1 MRNFMRLES
10 STQLVLTQ
18 PIGVEQSEAF
28 APRSGVA
35 AAESEVDGMA
45 LRRSGDPAV
54 PLMALHLTPE
64 RVTRMLGLIAC
75 ALLVAH
81 AGVVVAFYFDRP
93 TVKGLVPLFDI
104 EAELNIPTFFSTL
117 ILLIA
122 ASLTAV
128 IHTLERRLNAAH
140 AVMWAVL
147 AGGFFF
153 MAFDEAFSVHDKY
166 WGRFSRSM
174 FPEVEFGGFFAFA
187 WVVVG
192 IPLVAILGLLFL
204 PFLRSLPSLLRRR
217 FIIAGAVFL
226 SGAIAI
232 EMLSA
237 NWSATVGTVVGYK
250 LIAGV
255 EEAFEMAGIIIFIW
269 AAMHH
274 LADRYGSVV
283 LDFRV
288 DVSPVQ

>member
-1 MRNFMRLES
+1 M
-10 STQLVLTQ
+10 V
-18 PIGVEQSEAF
+18 
-28 APRSGVA
+28 
-35 AAESEVDGMA
+35 
-45 LRRSGDPAV
+45 
-54 PLMALHLTPE
+54 LHLRPE
-64 RVTRMLGLIAC
+64 SVTRMLAFIAV
-75 ALLVAH
+75 ALFVAY
-81 AGVVVAFYFDRP
+81 AGVVVAFHFDRP
-93 TVKGLVPLFDI
+93 TVKGLVPLFDV

-128 IHTLERRLNAAH
+128 IHTLERRLKTAH

-153 MAFDEAFSVHDKY
+153 MAFDEAFSVHDRY
-166 WGRFSRSM
+166 WGRFARSM
-174 FPEVEFGGFFAFA
+174 LPGVHLGGFFEFA

-204 PFLRSLPSLLRRR
+204 PFLRSLPGLLRRR
-217 FIIAGAVFL
+217 FVIAGAVFL

-250 LIAGV
+250 LIAGA

-269 AAMHH
+269 AALHH
-274 LADRYGSVV
+274 LADRYGSIA
-283 LDFRV
+283 LEFRAE
-288 DVSPVQ
+288 DSPTQ